1 MRAQGICQDSRRA
14 AEPPARDC
22 CVGLSEAALQLCLR
36 CGERPK
42 VKPLLSTLPP
52 PSQKSL
58 NQSLMVYDTPPV
70 APVHLRPGS
79 QHHSLFSGPY
89 EVLFLPAEQAGVSE
103 VWADYQRSS
112 VAAFSSPGTRVGRTA
127 FPGALARTS
136 ASGPFVW
143 TWSAHGER
151 VSSPSTF
158 AVT

>member
-36 CGERPK
+36 SGERPK

-112 VAAFSSPGTRVGRTA
+112 VAAFSSPGWAGLHFQGPWRALPLPAPLSGHGLRTA
-127 FPGALARTS
+127 SVFPRHQPLL
-136 ASGPFVW
+136 
-143 TWSAHGER
+143 
-151 VSSPSTF
+151 
-158 AVT
+158 